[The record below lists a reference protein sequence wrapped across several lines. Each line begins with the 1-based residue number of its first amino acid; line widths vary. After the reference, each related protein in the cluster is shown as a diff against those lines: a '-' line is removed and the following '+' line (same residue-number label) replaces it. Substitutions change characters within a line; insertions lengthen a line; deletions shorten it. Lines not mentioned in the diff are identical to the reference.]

1 LPKQPAST
9 SAVGKLKEQL
19 KQLVPSWRQPTSH
32 AIIEG
37 LKMPEKKKFSVT
49 AVSAEQLDRV
59 YDALVRV
66 KHRSCT
72 EFVER
77 RRQ

>member
-1 LPKQPAST
+1 MLAKKPAST

-19 KQLVPSWRQPTSH
+19 KQLVPSWRRPTSH
-32 AIIEG
+32 HAMIEG

-59 YDALVRV
+59 YDALVRG
-66 KHRSCT
+66 KH
-72 EFVER
+72 
-77 RRQ
+77 